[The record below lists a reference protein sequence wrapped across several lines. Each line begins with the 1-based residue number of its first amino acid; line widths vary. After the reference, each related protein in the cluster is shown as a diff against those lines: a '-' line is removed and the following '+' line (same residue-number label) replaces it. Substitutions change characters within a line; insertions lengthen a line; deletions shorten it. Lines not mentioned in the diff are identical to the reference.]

1 MEIGQQPMMQL
12 QETKIGLGKNLLI
25 KLGHNSVSLILSMP
39 DGTLTNH
46 LYKEF
51 SKKIETHLLENKLDS
66 IISESNFT
74 KQNITNVKLIVC
86 NRLSSIVPKNLFEEK
101 FSLEYLKYNAKLLK
115 NDFAA
120 NDKIEEIGAI
130 NVYIPF
136 VNVNN
141 YLIEKFGAF
150 NYYHYSTILIK
161 KLIKIA
167 NHKKTSFFVNIQLDS
182 IQILIFKNKKLQLY
196 NNFEIKEKEDI
207 IYFLLLSIEQNKID
221 NKKTKISLH
230 GITKNDTYVLLEK
243 FISNLEIIDLSKKK
257 AKTTG
262 LNNSKKIDYLIIWE

>member
-230 GITKNDTYVLLEK
+230 GIIKNDTYVLLEK

-262 LNNSKKIDYLIIWE
+262 LNNSKKIDYLII

>member
-167 NHKKTSFFVNIQLDS
+167 NLKKTSFFVNIQLDS

-230 GITKNDTYVLLEK
+230 GIIKNDTYLLLEK

-257 AKTTG
+257 AKITG
-262 LNNSKKIDYLIIWE
+262 LNNSIKIDYLIIWE

>member
-1 MEIGQQPMMQL
+1 M
-12 QETKIGLGKNLLI
+12 
-25 KLGHNSVSLILSMP
+25 
-39 DGTLTNH
+39 
-46 LYKEF
+46 
-51 SKKIETHLLENKLDS
+51 
-66 IISESNFT
+66 
-74 KQNITNVKLIVC
+74 
-86 NRLSSIVPKNLFEEK
+86 
-101 FSLEYLKYNAKLLK
+101 YLKYNAKLLK
-115 NDFAA
+115 NDFSA
-120 NDKIEEIGAI
+120 NDKIEEIEAI
-130 NVYIPF
+130 NIYIPF

-167 NHKKTSFFVNIQLDS
+167 NHKKTSFFVNLQLNS

-230 GITKNDTYVLLEK
+230 GIIKNDTYLLLEK
-243 FISNLEIIDLSKKK
+243 FISNLEIIDLFKKK

-262 LNNSKKIDYLIIWE
+262 LNNSTKIDYLILWE

>member
-207 IYFLLLSIEQNKID
+207 IYFLLLSMEQNKID
-221 NKKTKISLH
+221 NNKTKISLH
-230 GITKNDTYVLLEK
+230 GIIKKDTYLLLEK
-243 FISNLEIIDLSKKK
+243 FINNIEIIDLSKKT
-257 AKTTG
+257 AKTTE
-262 LNNSKKIDYLIIWE
+262 LNNLTKIDYLLL

>member
-46 LYKEF
+46 IYKEF

-115 NDFAA
+115 NDFSA
-120 NDKIEEIGAI
+120 NDKIEEIEAI
-130 NVYIPF
+130 NIYIPF

-167 NHKKTSFFVNIQLDS
+167 NHKKTSFFVNLQLNS

-230 GITKNDTYVLLEK
+230 GIIKNDTYLLLEK
-243 FISNLEIIDLSKKK
+243 FISNLEIIDLFKKK

-262 LNNSKKIDYLIIWE
+262 LNNSTKIDYLIL

>member
-141 YLIEKFGAF
+141 YLIEIFGAF

-167 NHKKTSFFVNIQLDS
+167 NHKKTSFFVNVQLDS

-230 GITKNDTYVLLEK
+230 GIIKNDTYLLLEK

-262 LNNSKKIDYLIIWE
+262 LNNSIKIDYLIIWE

>member
-230 GITKNDTYVLLEK
+230 GIIKNDTYVLLEK

-262 LNNSKKIDYLIIWE
+262 LNNSIKIDYLIIWE

>member
-46 LYKEF
+46 IYKEF
-51 SKKIETHLLENKLDS
+51 SKKIETHLLESKLDS

-115 NDFAA
+115 NDFSA

-230 GITKNDTYVLLEK
+230 GIIKNDTYLLLEK

-262 LNNSKKIDYLIIWE
+262 LNNSTKIDYLILWE

>member
-12 QETKIGLGKNLLI
+12 LETKIELGKNLLI
-25 KLGHNSVSLILSMP
+25 KLGHDSVSLILSKP

-46 LYKEF
+46 FYKGF
-51 SKKIETHLLENKLDS
+51 SKKIETHSLVNKLDS
-66 IISESNFT
+66 VISESNFT

-86 NRLSSIVPKNLFEEK
+86 NRISSIVPENLFEEK
-101 FSLEYLKYNAKLLK
+101 LSLEYLKFNAKLLK

-182 IQILIFKNKKLQLY
+182 IQIILFKNKKLLLY

-207 IYFLLLSIEQNKID
+207 IYFLILSMEQNKID
-221 NKKTKISLH
+221 NNKTKISLH
-230 GITKNDTYVLLEK
+230 GIIKKDTYLLLEK
-243 FISNLEIIDLSKKK
+243 FINNIEIIDLSKKT
-257 AKTTG
+257 AKTID
-262 LNNSKKIDYLIIWE
+262 LNNLTKIDYLLIWE

>member
-207 IYFLLLSIEQNKID
+207 IYFLLLSMEQNKID

-230 GITKNDTYVLLEK
+230 GIIKNDTYVLLEK

-257 AKTTG
+257 AKITG
-262 LNNSKKIDYLIIWE
+262 LNNSTKIDYLILWE

>member
-86 NRLSSIVPKNLFEEK
+86 NRLSSIVPKNLFEER

-230 GITKNDTYVLLEK
+230 GIIKNDTYLLLEK
-243 FISNLEIIDLSKKK
+243 FISNLEIIDFSKKK
-257 AKTTG
+257 AKITG
-262 LNNSKKIDYLIIWE
+262 LNNSIKIDYMILWE

>member
-86 NRLSSIVPKNLFEEK
+86 NRLSSIVPKNLFEER

-167 NHKKTSFFVNIQLDS
+167 NLKKTSFFVNIQLDS

-230 GITKNDTYVLLEK
+230 GIIKNDTYLLLEK

-257 AKTTG
+257 AKITG
-262 LNNSKKIDYLIIWE
+262 LNNSIKIDYLIL

>member
-86 NRLSSIVPKNLFEEK
+86 NRLSSIVPKNLFEER

-230 GITKNDTYVLLEK
+230 GIIKNDTYLLLEK

-257 AKTTG
+257 TITAG
-262 LNNSKKIDYLIIWE
+262 LKNSIKIDYLILWE

>member
-12 QETKIGLGKNLLI
+12 LETKIELGKNLLI
-25 KLGHNSVSLILSMP
+25 KLGHDSVSLILSKP

-46 LYKEF
+46 FYKGF
-51 SKKIETHLLENKLDS
+51 SKKIETHSLVNKLDS
-66 IISESNFT
+66 VISESNFT

-86 NRLSSIVPKNLFEEK
+86 NRLSSIVPENLFEEK
-101 FSLEYLKYNAKLLK
+101 LCLEYLKFNAKLLK

-182 IQILIFKNKKLQLY
+182 IQIILFKNKKLLLY

-207 IYFLLLSIEQNKID
+207 IYFLLLSMEQNKID
-221 NKKTKISLH
+221 NNKTKISLH
-230 GITKNDTYVLLEK
+230 GIIKKDTYLLLEK
-243 FISNLEIIDLSKKK
+243 FINNIEIIDLSKKT
-257 AKTTG
+257 AKTIE
-262 LNNSKKIDYLIIWE
+262 LNNLTKIDYLLI